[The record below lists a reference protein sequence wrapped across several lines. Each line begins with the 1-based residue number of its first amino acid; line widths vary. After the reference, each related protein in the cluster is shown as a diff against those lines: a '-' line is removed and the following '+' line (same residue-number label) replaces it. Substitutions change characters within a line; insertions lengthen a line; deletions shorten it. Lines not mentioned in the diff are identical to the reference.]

1 MRLPSVPSMHYRTDR
16 VRIQIPAPESS
27 IMDERKVDYR
37 PLGVTIIG
45 YLYIIGALFFLIA
58 AVVLF
63 LDVIDEALI
72 AEYLPAVEP
81 LMNIII
87 GAMIIGGAS
96 MLGIG
101 LLFLNGFK
109 IGYYIV
115 LVLQIFSLIGDII
128 DLSSSS
134 LGSILISLIIIF
146 YLFKAHVKYWFG
158 V

>member
-1 MRLPSVPSMHYRTDR
+1 MRV
-16 VRIQIPAPESS
+16 QILRMESI
-27 IMDERKVDYR
+27 IMGERKVDHR

-45 YLYIIGALFFLIA
+45 YLYILGALFFLLA
-58 AVVLF
+58 AIVLF
-63 LDVIDEALI
+63 VGVVDDVMITD
-72 AEYLPAVEP
+72 YLPEIEP

-115 LVLQIFSLIGDII
+115 LILQILSLIGDIM
-128 DLSSSS
+128 DMASSS
-134 LGSILISLIIIF
+134 LGSILISLIIIY
-146 YLFKAHVKYWFG
+146 YLLRPHVKYWFG

>member
-1 MRLPSVPSMHYRTDR
+1 M
-16 VRIQIPAPESS
+16 
-27 IMDERKVDYR
+27 
-37 PLGVTIIG
+37 IG
-45 YLYIIGALFFLIA
+45 YLYILGALLFLIA

-63 LDVIDEALI
+63 LNVIDEALI
-72 AEYLPAVEP
+72 TDYLPSAEP

-115 LVLQIFSLIGDII
+115 LVLQIFSLIGDIF

-134 LGSILISLIIIF
+134 LVSILISLIIIF
-146 YLFKAHVKYWFG
+146 YLFKPHVKYWFG

>member
-1 MRLPSVPSMHYRTDR
+1 M
-16 VRIQIPAPESS
+16 E
-27 IMDERKVDYR
+27 ERKVDYR

-45 YLYIIGALFFLIA
+45 YLYILGALLFLIA

-72 AEYLPAVEP
+72 TDYLPSVEP

-87 GAMIIGGAS
+87 GAMVIGGAS
-96 MLGIG
+96 LLGIG

-115 LVLQIFSLIGDII
+115 LVLQIFSLINDVL
-128 DLSSSS
+128 DSSSGS
-134 LGSILISLIIIF
+134 LGSILVSLIIIF
-146 YLFKAHVKYWFG
+146 YLFKPHVKYWFG
-158 V
+158 I

>member
-1 MRLPSVPSMHYRTDR
+1 M
-16 VRIQIPAPESS
+16 E
-27 IMDERKVDYR
+27 ERKVDYR
-37 PLGVTIIG
+37 PLGVSIIG
-45 YLYIIGALFFLIA
+45 YLYILGALFLLLA

-63 LDVIDEALI
+63 LGVIDEALI
-72 AEYLPAVEP
+72 TDYIPESKP

-87 GAMIIGGAS
+87 GAMIIGGGS
-96 MLGIG
+96 LLGIG

-115 LVLQIFSLIGDII
+115 LVLQIFSLIGDIF

-134 LGSILISLIIIF
+134 LGSILVSLIIIY
-146 YLFKAHVKYWFG
+146 YLFKPHVKYWFG